1 MVVFVILSHAFMHIF
16 TWRSVK
22 DPLLPVRDAKTGLM
36 QPRNQRPALQQVS
49 VWYEKDS

>member
-1 MVVFVILSHAFMHIF
+1 MVVFVILSHAFIIVF

-22 DPLLPVRDAKTGLM
+22 DPLLHVRDDKMGLTRP
-36 QPRNQRPALQQVS
+36 QNQRPALQQVS